1 MRVGRVYSLNAS
13 KISLEIN
20 VNISWLTLTAMGKGL
35 IGKLVESWKVSSIK
49 GKTKTSHK
57 GKRKPSRT
65 ELGKKR

>member
-49 GKTKTSHK
+49 GKTKTSRK